1 MPSAKVKAL
10 GIAGSL
16 PSVMTLTLGIAGVFA
31 ECHDF
36 DTQQRARLCWVLAL
50 GKGQGFA
57 ECQIFN
63 TQ

>member
-1 MPSAKVKAL
+1 MMMYEQNKAKKMKKIIFPVMPSAKVKAL

-36 DTQQRARLCWVLAL
+36 DTWQRARLC
-50 GKGQGFA
+50 
-57 ECQIFN
+57 
-63 TQ
+63 

>member
-1 MPSAKVKAL
+1 MDKIKQKKMKKIIFPVMPSAKVKAL

-36 DTQQRARLCWVLAL
+36 DPRQRARLC
-50 GKGQGFA
+50 
-57 ECQIFN
+57 
-63 TQ
+63 

>member
-1 MPSAKVKAL
+1 MDKIKQKKMKKKIIFPVMPSAKVKAL

-36 DTQQRARLCWVLAL
+36 DTQQRARLC
-50 GKGQGFA
+50 
-57 ECQIFN
+57 
-63 TQ
+63 